1 MFRPAVSARM
11 ARSIIADGPQY
22 HRGWARPDAGRS
34 MRAGGGVLVWAA
46 VSARRPAGHGGT
58 AEVTN
63 LGKLELGNYD
73 RASGS

>member
-11 ARSIIADGPQY
+11 ARSIIADG
-22 HRGWARPDAGRS
+22 GA
-34 MRAGGGVLVWAA
+34 LVWAA
-46 VSARRPAGHGGT
+46 VSARRPAGHGGA

-63 LGKLELGNYD
+63 LGKLELGSYG